1 MRWLRRSIVVLGA
14 LVLATS
20 LLARVVLAADAAPSH
35 DAGIPSSAHAL
46 QVTVRRPGRPPASD
60 ISVTAPAKVK
70 RIASLIDGLDT
81 LQPGALDCTG
91 KADDPIVTF
100 TFRAAPGTRVLAR
113 ARQIIESSPRG

>member
-20 LLARVVLAADAAPSH
+20 
-35 DAGIPSSAHAL
+35 HAL

-91 KADDPIVTF
+91 KADDPHRHLHV
-100 TFRAAPGTRVLAR
+100 
-113 ARQIIESSPRG
+113 PRGARDPGAGPGQADHRVEPSRRIL